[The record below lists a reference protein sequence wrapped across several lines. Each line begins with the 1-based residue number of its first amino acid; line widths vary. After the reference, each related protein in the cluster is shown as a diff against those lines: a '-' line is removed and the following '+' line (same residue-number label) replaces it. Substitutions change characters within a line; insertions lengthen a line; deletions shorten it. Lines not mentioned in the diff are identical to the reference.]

1 MSATQ
6 ATTVPPTRRDLQ
18 PNQSSAPRVTSG
30 SNAPAMPRRS
40 RLSIHGHAPEAAP
53 TAQATVQAAP
63 KRANPVTLE
72 AVIAAWNKFPELHPT
87 EKILENTM
95 REAQPS
101 AGVMTVPQQSDGRT
115 PVLPTAP
122 LTVKVE
128 NDMQAE
134 LVRRFMPEITQYV
147 RDAVENDSLEFQV
160 EVNHGPASP
169 STWNEREVLAHMAE
183 NPELKAF
190 MTDLKLNLI

>member
-1 MSATQ
+1 MSTAGSQ
-6 ATTVPPTRRDLQ
+6 APQNVGGSLGGPALGRPSPGVPST
-18 PNQSSAPRVTSG
+18 
-30 SNAPAMPRRS
+30 AMPRRS

-53 TAQATVQAAP
+53 AAQASVQAAP
-63 KRANPVTLE
+63 KRNKAVTLE

-95 REAQPS
+95 REAQPT
-101 AGVMTVPQQSDGRT
+101 AGAGAT
-115 PVLPTAP
+115 PVAGEQGATPLLASAP

-134 LVRRFMPEITQYV
+134 LVRRFMPEITQHV
-147 RDAVENDSLEFQV
+147 RDAVENDSLTFQV

-183 NPELKAF
+183 KPEIKAF
-190 MTDLKLNLI
+190 MTELKLNLV